1 MNRSRLR
8 LVCGGV
14 VQGVGLRPRLA
25 RLATALGL
33 VGSVANVRGG
43 VRIDLQG
50 ERPAL
55 ESFLARLP
63 QELPA
68 AARLEPLRPRWL
80 APRWPAPRGV
90 QLVAAAPRPLGV
102 GLVAPSLCAD
112 RAPCAACLA
121 ELADPA
127 DRRHGYAFLSCSD
140 CGPRYSIATA
150 EPYARAHT
158 TLAAFPLCP
167 ACRAEFED
175 PADRRFH
182 AETIGCAL
190 CGPRL
195 QLLTAEGTAA
205 AADGDPLEAAVTL
218 LEAGR
223 ILALQGVGG
232 FQLLVA
238 ADDDGAVARLRHRKR
253 RPARPFALLVG
264 EESGLSPWLRI
275 SAAEREAL
283 QGPAA
288 PIVLLQRRF
297 SASDP
302 WGQVAPGCP
311 CLGVM
316 RPASPLH
323 HLLVQRFGRA
333 LVATSGNRSGE
344 PLCLAPAEALERL
357 AGIADAFLVHDRPI
371 ARALDDSV
379 LQIIEGRPALLRRA
393 RGFAPQPLPLPL
405 PPGPPLLAL
414 GGDLKNAPALA
425 QGGRLW
431 LAPHQGDL
439 DDGRLLERLQQGLS
453 ELEGKVKTPPLA
465 AVACDAHPDYR
476 SHQLAHG
483 RGLPC
488 HRVGHHLAHALAV
501 AAEHGL
507 KPPLLA
513 FCADGLGYGEG
524 EGEALR
530 GSELLWIDTGS
541 CRRLAALRP
550 FPLPGGERASREPRR
565 VALGLLHNA
574 DLLAHPGA
582 AAVEAAF
589 SAADRAL
596 LLQALAGSCNSPHG
610 SSLGR
615 LFDAVASLLGLAQVL
630 SYEGEGGL
638 RVQGAAEQAG
648 EFAGGY
654 PLPLI
659 QDSAATDAAGGLP
672 LGRLDWE
679 PLLRCLLAEIAAGE
693 GVAVCAARFHRGLA
707 SGIAEALATASSAAA
722 AAAAAAAASDCRQVV
737 LGGGCFQNRLLLELC
752 LAELR
757 ARGLQPFWPQ
767 AVPAGDGGLAVG
779 QVLALRPPW
788 RGSAP
793 T

>member
-1 MNRSRLR
+1 
-8 LVCGGV
+8 
-14 VQGVGLRPRLA
+14 
-25 RLATALGL
+25 
-33 VGSVANVRGG
+33 
-43 VRIDLQG
+43 
-50 ERPAL
+50 
-55 ESFLARLP
+55 
-63 QELPA
+63 
-68 AARLEPLRPRWL
+68 
-80 APRWPAPRGV
+80 
-90 QLVAAAPRPLGV
+90 
-102 GLVAPSLCAD
+102 
-112 RAPCAACLA
+112 
-121 ELADPA
+121 
-127 DRRHGYAFLSCSD
+127 
-140 CGPRYSIATA
+140 
-150 EPYARAHT
+150 
-158 TLAAFPLCP
+158 
-167 ACRAEFED
+167 
-175 PADRRFH
+175 
-182 AETIGCAL
+182 
-190 CGPRL
+190 
-195 QLLTAEGTAA
+195 
-205 AADGDPLEAAVTL
+205 
-218 LEAGR
+218 
-223 ILALQGVGG
+223 
-232 FQLLVA
+232 
-238 ADDDGAVARLRHRKR
+238 
-253 RPARPFALLVG
+253 
-264 EESGLSPWLRI
+264 
-275 SAAEREAL
+275 
-283 QGPAA
+283 
-288 PIVLLQRRF
+288 
-297 SASDP
+297 
-302 WGQVAPGCP
+302 
-311 CLGVM
+311 
-316 RPASPLH
+316 
-323 HLLVQRFGRA
+323 
-333 LVATSGNRSGE
+333 
-344 PLCLAPAEALERL
+344 
-357 AGIADAFLVHDRPI
+357 
-371 ARALDDSV
+371 
-379 LQIIEGRPALLRRA
+379 
-393 RGFAPQPLPLPL
+393 
-405 PPGPPLLAL
+405 
-414 GGDLKNAPALA
+414 
-425 QGGRLW
+425 
-431 LAPHQGDL
+431 
-439 DDGRLLERLQQGLS
+439 
-453 ELEGKVKTPPLA
+453 
-465 AVACDAHPDYR
+465 
-476 SHQLAHG
+476 
-483 RGLPC
+483 
-488 HRVGHHLAHALAV
+488 VGHHLAHALAV